1 MAYQKLQ
8 VGRAA
13 SVTPSDTANIPSVS
27 GGTNNGCVLY
37 VGSAGNLRVQ
47 TVGGDDVTFNNINT
61 GAFKAM
67 GLVNWIAISITS
79 NLISQAPPIGSTD
92 IISEIGVQMISEDA
106 SAQDLITEGQ

>member
-13 SVTPSDTANIPSVS
+13 SVTPSDTANVPSVS

-37 VGSAGNLRVQ
+37 IGSAGNLRVQ

-61 GAFKAM
+61 GAFIPVQIVRVYAT
-67 GLVNWIAISITS
+67 GTTAS
-79 NLISQAPPIGSTD
+79 NILA
-92 IISEIGVQMISEDA
+92 
-106 SAQDLITEGQ
+106 LW

>member
-61 GAFKAM
+61 GAFIPVQIVRVYAT
-67 GLVNWIAISITS
+67 GTTAS
-79 NLISQAPPIGSTD
+79 NILA
-92 IISEIGVQMISEDA
+92 
-106 SAQDLITEGQ
+106 LW

>member
-13 SVTPSDTANIPSVS
+13 AVTPSDTANIPSVS

-61 GAFKAM
+61 GAFIPVQIVRVYAT
-67 GLVNWIAISITS
+67 GTTAS
-79 NLISQAPPIGSTD
+79 NILA
-92 IISEIGVQMISEDA
+92 
-106 SAQDLITEGQ
+106 LW